1 MLHSAI
7 ESHPMKLLRRLVIVA
22 VVLGVAGWAASEPAA
37 NYLKERNKVAYRE
50 AKVVRRSISSVVNS
64 SGEVKPVL
72 SVLIGSFVSGPII
85 KLYVDFNDQ
94 VKEHQLLA
102 EIDPQIYIAAVNG
115 AEAAQ
120 VTRVADVVRVKAV
133 LQQAINDER
142 RSIALRKVNRDF
154 ISQAEIDRFHFN
166 RLQLEAQLK
175 VAEAAVKQADA
186 ALSNAKT
193 NLDYT
198 KIRSPV
204 DGYVIKRSIDPGQ
217 TLAAQF
223 QTPELFIVAPEMDK
237 KMHIFASVDEAD
249 IGLIRRAQE
258 EGQPVEFTVDAYP
271 EDLFTGQIEQIR
283 FSSTVTQNVVTYPVV
298 VAAPNPELKLLPGM
312 TADLSFQIEK
322 KDDILC
328 VPNAALR
335 YYPDVQHVLEA
346 DRKILEGAEEEARE
360 EEETTEL
367 SAKQLTEAGAKRN
380 RRHVWALEGDKLRA
394 IPVVMGVADNRYTE
408 IKSGKLT
415 EGQKLVTGLKP
426 PK

>member
-1 MLHSAI
+1 
-7 ESHPMKLLRRLVIVA
+7 MKVFRRLFVA
-22 VVLGVAGWAASEPAA
+22 VAVIGTAGWAASGPAA
-37 NYLKERNKVAYRE
+37 SYFKERNKITFRE
-50 AKVVRRSISSVVNS
+50 AKVVRRTISSVVNS

-94 VKEHQLLA
+94 VAKGQLLA
-102 EIDPQIYIAAVNG
+102 EIDPQIYIAGVEG
-115 AEAAQ
+115 AKAAQ
-120 VTRVADVVRVKAV
+120 VTRVADVVRVKAL

-142 RSIALRKVNRDF
+142 RSIALSKENRDF

-175 VAEAAVKQADA
+175 VAQAAVQQADA
-186 ALSNAKT
+186 ALNNAEA

-223 QTPELFIVAPEMDK
+223 QTPELFTVAPEMDK
-237 KMHIFASVDEAD
+237 KMHVFASVDEAD

-258 EGQPVEFTVDAYP
+258 EGRPVEFTVDAYP

-298 VAAPNPELKLLPGM
+298 VAAPNPDLKLLPGM

-322 KDDILC
+322 KEDVLC

-335 YYPDVQHVLEA
+335 YYPDVQYVREA

-360 EEETTEL
+360 EEETAEL

-380 RRHVWALEGDKLRA
+380 RRHVWAIEGDKLRA
-394 IPVVMGVADNRYTE
+394 IPVVMGVSDNRFTE
-408 IKSGKLT
+408 IKSGELT
-415 EGQKLVTGLKP
+415 EGQQLVTGVKP
-426 PK
+426 PP